1 MLDLRKKLGELTGV
15 VKGSI
20 AEGLN
25 NLRAGIQETATTAV
39 NAVGN
44 AVIDNV
50 ATPILDAKDAH
61 DKKVRQDKALAAPPV
76 SGPITKT
83 ITRNAEGLPPV
94 STIIDAGDSNFSETQ
109 VASVVNAAQP
119 QIPPVV
125 EEPIVKEAAP
135 LEKDNELFRKGITYN
150 ETRGVVAAGKDPY
163 KAIGPTKDIGKY
175 QVSPSNLSAWSKSWL
190 GKKYTPEEFKNDPE
204 AQEKFFTEFLRVKD
218 KYDVT
223 NEEAAI
229 MWHRGYGVL
238 GFKGSF
244 EEKKQQLKKYLNEV
258 RNEDKSVAYVNS
270 FKEGTSTTE

>member
-1 MLDLRKKLGELTGV
+1 MLDLRKKLGELTGF
-15 VKGSI
+15 VKGSV

-39 NAVGN
+39 TAVGN

-50 ATPILDAKDAH
+50 ATPILDAKDAY
-61 DKKVRQDKALAAPPV
+61 DKKVRQDVALAKPPV
-76 SGPITKT
+76 ITMGNKT
-83 ITRNAEGLPPV
+83 MTRNAEGLPPV
-94 STIIDAGDSNFSETQ
+94 MTPLEQPVPPVKNA
-109 VASVVNAAQP
+109 ASVIQSQIENPVPIAQA
-119 QIPPVV
+119 
-125 EEPIVKEAAP
+125 EEPIVKKAVP
-135 LEKDNELFRKGITYN
+135 PEKDNELFRKGITYN
-150 ETRGVVAAGKDPY
+150 ETRGVVAAGKEPY

-190 GKKYTPEEFKNDPE
+190 GKKYTPEEFKNDPA

-244 EEKKQQLKKYLNEV
+244 EEKKQQLKKYLDEV
-258 RNEDKSVAYVNS
+258 RHEDKSVAYVNS
-270 FKEGTSTTE
+270 FREGTSTTE